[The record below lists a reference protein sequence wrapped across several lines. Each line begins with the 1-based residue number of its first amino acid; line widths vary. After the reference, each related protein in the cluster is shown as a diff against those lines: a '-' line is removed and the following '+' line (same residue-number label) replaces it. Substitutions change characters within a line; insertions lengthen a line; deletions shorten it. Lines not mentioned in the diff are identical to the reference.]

1 MPDNV
6 AGWQVLGPPGCAG
19 ILAGSFWALGNFMVS
34 AHRCSP
40 ASCGLDGPPPLAA
53 LWNVVMKLD
62 VCLGCQNADYDGGL
76 AGGQRG
82 GPGAVAQRHD
92 HHIGPARHF
101 LVPPP
106 EHNYHDRK
114 SGVTEIYLRCVRPI
128 LIVNLMCRYN
138 EGGNLACKL
147 LWFAAALWT
156 LAAMVLLGL
165 EKETAEGA
173 SSGSGSMTC

>member
-114 SGVTEIYLRCVRPI
+114 SGLTEIYLRCVRPI
-128 LIVNLMCRYN
+128 LIVNLMQVQRRWKSGLQAPVVCGGVMDPCGNGAARAR
-138 EGGNLACKL
+138 EGDG
-147 LWFAAALWT
+147 
-156 LAAMVLLGL
+156 
-165 EKETAEGA
+165 
-173 SSGSGSMTC
+173 